1 MKPRVLLRLL
11 KQQLWLQGNYNF
23 RFEQMISNANS
34 PLSPAFRNKTF
45 QQILIAVF
53 ILFWAVFAISPA
65 YRPEWWLENYLV
77 FAFILFLVLSYKELQ
92 LSDLSYL
99 LITFFLLLHTVG
111 AHYGYSSVP
120 IGFAIKDAF
129 GLMRNPYDRI
139 VHFLFGFLFAYPIYE
154 ILKRYTSQKGVWLFI
169 LPINFIISLAA
180 IYEIIEAIVAWTF
193 PPEQYNPFI
202 GLQGDIW
209 DGYKDMLLV
218 SIGGLVGVLLIRF
231 TKNSRKK

>member
-1 MKPRVLLRLL
+1 
-11 KQQLWLQGNYNF
+11 
-23 RFEQMISNANS
+23 MISNSNS
-34 PLSPAFRNKTF
+34 LLALGFRTKTF
-45 QQILIAVF
+45 QQVLLTIF
-53 ILFWAVFAISPA
+53 IIFWTVFAISPL

-77 FAFILFLVLSYKELQ
+77 FAFILFLVLAYNKLQ

-99 LITFFLLLHTVG
+99 LITIFLLLHTVG

-120 IGFAIKDAF
+120 LGFTIKNTF
-129 GLMRNPYDRI
+129 GFLRNPYYRI

-154 ILKRYTSQKGVWLFI
+154 LLKRYSNQKDVWLYI
-169 LPINFIISLAA
+169 LPINFIISLSA

-193 PPEQYNPFI
+193 PPEQYNPFV

-218 SIGGLVGVLLIRF
+218 TTGAIISTLIIWFFEKLR
-231 TKNSRKK
+231 KN

>member
-1 MKPRVLLRLL
+1 MTT
-11 KQQLWLQGNYNF
+11 
-23 RFEQMISNANS
+23 ANTS
-34 PLSPAFRNKTF
+34 LSPGFRNKKF
-45 QQILIAVF
+45 QQILLTVF
-53 ILFWAVFAISPA
+53 VIFWTVFAISPL
-65 YRPEWWLENYLV
+65 YRPEWWLENYLL
-77 FAFILFLVLSYKELQ
+77 FAFILFLVLSYNKLQ

-99 LITFFLLLHTVG
+99 LITIFLLLHTVG

-129 GLMRNPYDRI
+129 SLMRNPYDRI

-154 ILKRYTSQKGVWLFI
+154 LLKRYSNQKDVWLYI
-169 LPINFIISLAA
+169 LPINFIISLSA

-193 PPEQYNPFI
+193 PPEQYNPFV

-218 SIGGLVGVLLIRF
+218 TTGAIISTLIIWFSEKLR
-231 TKNSRKK
+231 KN

>member
-1 MKPRVLLRLL
+1 MTT
-11 KQQLWLQGNYNF
+11 
-23 RFEQMISNANS
+23 ANTS
-34 PLSPAFRNKTF
+34 LSPGFRNKKF
-45 QQILIAVF
+45 QQILLTVF
-53 ILFWAVFAISPA
+53 VIFWTVFAISPL

-77 FAFILFLVLSYKELQ
+77 FAFFLFLVLSYKKLP

-99 LITFFLLLHTVG
+99 LITIFLLLHTVG

-129 GLMRNPYDRI
+129 SLMRNPYDRI

-154 ILKRYTSQKGVWLFI
+154 LLKRYSNQKDVWLYI
-169 LPINFIISLAA
+169 LPINFIISLSA

-193 PPEQYNPFI
+193 PPEQYNPFV

-218 SIGGLVGVLLIRF
+218 TTGAIISTLIIWFSEKLR
-231 TKNSRKK
+231 KN

>member
-1 MKPRVLLRLL
+1 
-11 KQQLWLQGNYNF
+11 
-23 RFEQMISNANS
+23 MISS
-34 PLSPAFRNKTF
+34 STSILSPGFKSKRF
-45 QQILIAVF
+45 QQMLLIIF
-53 ILFWAVFAISPA
+53 IIFWTVFAISPV

-77 FAFILFLVLSYKELQ
+77 FAFFLFLVLSYEKLQ

-120 IGFAIKDAF
+120 IGFEIKKAF
-129 GLMRNPYDRI
+129 ELARNPYDRI
-139 VHFLFGFLFAYPIYE
+139 VHFLFGLLFAYPIYE
-154 ILKRYTSQKGVWLFI
+154 LLKRYSSQAGVWLFI
-169 LPINFIISLAA
+169 LPINFIISLSA

-218 SIGGLVGVLLIRF
+218 STGGIISTSIIWCADKL
-231 TKNSRKK
+231 RKK

>member
-1 MKPRVLLRLL
+1 
-11 KQQLWLQGNYNF
+11 
-23 RFEQMISNANS
+23 MISNS
-34 PLSPAFRNKTF
+34 TSELSPGFRSKRF
-45 QQILIAVF
+45 QQILLFIFLVF
-53 ILFWAVFAISPA
+53 WTVFAVSPT

-77 FAFILFLVLSYKELQ
+77 FAFILFLVLSYKRLQ

-99 LITFFLLLHTVG
+99 LITIFLLLHTIG

-120 IGFAIKDAF
+120 IGFYLKDVF
-129 GLMRNPYDRI
+129 GLSRNPYDRI

-154 ILKRYTSQKGVWLFI
+154 MLKRYSSQKGVWLFI
-169 LPINFIISLAA
+169 LPINFIISLSA
-180 IYEIIEAIVAWTF
+180 IYEIIEAVVAWTF

-218 SIGGLVGVLLIRF
+218 STGGTLSVSIIWISNILRKNNHHGLL
-231 TKNSRKK
+231 

>member
-1 MKPRVLLRLL
+1 MTT
-11 KQQLWLQGNYNF
+11 
-23 RFEQMISNANS
+23 ANTS
-34 PLSPAFRNKTF
+34 LSPGFRNKKF
-45 QQILIAVF
+45 QQILLTVF
-53 ILFWAVFAISPA
+53 VIFWTVFAISPL
-65 YRPEWWLENYLV
+65 YRPEWWLENYLL
-77 FAFILFLVLSYKELQ
+77 FAFILFLVLSYNKLQ

-99 LITFFLLLHTVG
+99 LITIFLLLHTVG

-129 GLMRNPYDRI
+129 SLMRNPYDRI

-154 ILKRYTSQKGVWLFI
+154 LLKRYSNQKDVWLYI
-169 LPINFIISLAA
+169 LPINFIISLSA

-218 SIGGLVGVLLIRF
+218 TTGAIISTLIIWFSEKLR
-231 TKNSRKK
+231 KN

>member
-1 MKPRVLLRLL
+1 MTT
-11 KQQLWLQGNYNF
+11 
-23 RFEQMISNANS
+23 ANS
-34 PLSPAFRNKTF
+34 PLTPGFRNKKF
-45 QQILIAVF
+45 QQILLTIFV
-53 ILFWAVFAISPA
+53 IFWIVFAISPL
-65 YRPEWWLENYLV
+65 YRPEWWLENYLL
-77 FAFILFLVLSYKELQ
+77 FAFILFLVLSYNKLQ

-99 LITFFLLLHTVG
+99 LITIFLLLHTVG

-129 GLMRNPYDRI
+129 SLMRNPYDRI

-154 ILKRYTSQKGVWLFI
+154 LLKRYSNQKDVWLYI
-169 LPINFIISLAA
+169 LPINFIISLSA

-193 PPEQYNPFI
+193 PPEQYNPFV

-218 SIGGLVGVLLIRF
+218 TTGAIISTLIIWFSEKLR
-231 TKNSRKK
+231 KN

>member
-1 MKPRVLLRLL
+1 MTT
-11 KQQLWLQGNYNF
+11 
-23 RFEQMISNANS
+23 ANS
-34 PLSPAFRNKTF
+34 HLSHGFRKKRF
-45 QQILIAVF
+45 QQALAVIF
-53 ILFWAVFAISPA
+53 IIFWIVFAISPL
-65 YRPEWWLENYLV
+65 YRPEWWLENYLL
-77 FAFILFLVLSYKELQ
+77 FAFILFLVLSYNKLQ

-99 LITFFLLLHTVG
+99 LITIFLLLHTVG

-129 GLMRNPYDRI
+129 SLMRNPYDRI

-154 ILKRYTSQKGVWLFI
+154 LLKRYSNQKDVWLYI
-169 LPINFIISLAA
+169 LPINFIISLSA

-193 PPEQYNPFI
+193 PPEQYNPFV

-218 SIGGLVGVLLIRF
+218 TTGAIISTLIIWFFEKLR
-231 TKNSRKK
+231 KN

>member
-1 MKPRVLLRLL
+1 MTT
-11 KQQLWLQGNYNF
+11 
-23 RFEQMISNANS
+23 ANTS
-34 PLSPAFRNKTF
+34 LSPGFRNKKF
-45 QQILIAVF
+45 QQILLTIFV
-53 ILFWAVFAISPA
+53 IFWIVFAISPL
-65 YRPEWWLENYLV
+65 YRPEWWLENYLL
-77 FAFILFLVLSYKELQ
+77 FAFILFLVLSYNKLQ

-99 LITFFLLLHTVG
+99 LITIFLLLHTVG

-129 GLMRNPYDRI
+129 SLMRNPYDRI

-154 ILKRYTSQKGVWLFI
+154 LLKRYSNQKDVWLYI
-169 LPINFIISLAA
+169 LPINFIISLSA

-218 SIGGLVGVLLIRF
+218 TTGAIISTLIIWFSEKLR
-231 TKNSRKK
+231 KN

>member
-1 MKPRVLLRLL
+1 MTT
-11 KQQLWLQGNYNF
+11 
-23 RFEQMISNANS
+23 ANS
-34 PLSPAFRNKTF
+34 PLTPGFRNKKF
-45 QQILIAVF
+45 QQILLTVF
-53 ILFWAVFAISPA
+53 VIFWTVFAISPL
-65 YRPEWWLENYLV
+65 YRPEWWLENYLL
-77 FAFILFLVLSYKELQ
+77 FAFILFLVLSYNKLQ

-99 LITFFLLLHTVG
+99 LITIFLLLHTVG

-129 GLMRNPYDRI
+129 SLMRNPYDRI

-154 ILKRYTSQKGVWLFI
+154 LLKRYSNQKDVWLYI
-169 LPINFIISLAA
+169 LPINFIISLSA

-193 PPEQYNPFI
+193 PPEQYNPFV

-218 SIGGLVGVLLIRF
+218 TTGAIISTLIIWFSEKLR
-231 TKNSRKK
+231 KN

>member
-1 MKPRVLLRLL
+1 MTT
-11 KQQLWLQGNYNF
+11 
-23 RFEQMISNANS
+23 ANTS
-34 PLSPAFRNKTF
+34 LSPGFRNKKF
-45 QQILIAVF
+45 QQILLTVF
-53 ILFWAVFAISPA
+53 VIFWTVFAISPL

-77 FAFILFLVLSYKELQ
+77 FAFFLFLVLTYKKLQ

-99 LITFFLLLHTVG
+99 LITIFLLLHTVG

-129 GLMRNPYDRI
+129 SLMRNPYDRI

-154 ILKRYTSQKGVWLFI
+154 LLKRYSNQKDVWLYI
-169 LPINFIISLAA
+169 LPINFIISLSA

-193 PPEQYNPFI
+193 PPEQYNPFV

-218 SIGGLVGVLLIRF
+218 TTGAIISTLIIWF
-231 TKNSRKK
+231 

>member
-1 MKPRVLLRLL
+1 
-11 KQQLWLQGNYNF
+11 
-23 RFEQMISNANS
+23 MISTANTQ
-34 PLSPAFRNKTF
+34 LTTGFRNKTF
-45 QQILIAVF
+45 QQALLIIF
-53 ILFWAVFAISPA
+53 IIFWAVFAISPI

-77 FAFILFLVLSYKELQ
+77 FAFFLFLILSYKKLQ

-99 LITFFLLLHTVG
+99 LITIFLLLHTVG

-120 IGFAIKDAF
+120 VGFTIRDAF

-154 ILKRYTSQKGVWLFI
+154 MLRRYTVQKGVWLHF
-169 LPINFIISLAA
+169 LPITFIISLSA
-180 IYEIIEAIVAWTF
+180 IYEIIEATVAWTF
-193 PPEQYNPFI
+193 PPEQYDPFV

-218 SIGGLVGVLLIRF
+218 TTGGTISSLLIWLSD
-231 TKNSRKK
+231 KLRKK